1 MRKKFEEFEEIEDLG
16 ETRRKL
22 FKEAEKYRKN
32 GELDKAIANYDKVL
46 KIGERVKDYS
56 RHYDGYL
63 GMYLACASYLKW
75 SIDVLEDIS
84 KMVLIYAPKEAE
96 YKDIWVN
103 NFDEDKKEVSNE

>member
-1 MRKKFEEFEEIEDLG
+1 MVKKFKEIEDLKVKR
-16 ETRRKL
+16 ENL
-22 FKEAEKYRKN
+22 FKEAENYRKN
-32 GELDKAIANYDKVL
+32 GVLDKAISNYDEFL

-63 GMYLACASYLKW
+63 GMYLAWASHLKW
-75 SIDVLEDIS
+75 CIEILEEMS
-84 KMVLIYAPKEAE
+84 KMVLMYAPKEAE